1 MTQIES
7 GLLEPAGGSCDA
19 ACASTRQACD
29 EDTMEAGL
37 KTPTAAASALSS
49 LYPCNGPYIM
59 DCEEISVPFTTEF
72 AKERRCWYGDGM
84 CESNGPESHQGT
96 TVHTGRHLCAANT
109 TNNKR
114 RFCPCKEPGGNGGQ
128 RALRDSPRTKVEGA
142 DSGQSIKVDYV
153 KRKAS
158 KRLSLHSELA
168 SAWEKG
174 AGSIIHGSNPEESW
188 SPDREYWYN
197 SLTGAVSYSS
207 VSSRETH
214 IDSTRNAD
222 LAASK
227 AGIRSAADAH
237 IRGSVSSLAVLVVA
251 VASVSLLCKSQV
263 RIPIRLSS
271 CQSPCILDHENGL

>member
-1 MTQIES
+1 
-7 GLLEPAGGSCDA
+7 
-19 ACASTRQACD
+19 
-29 EDTMEAGL
+29 
-37 KTPTAAASALSS
+37 
-49 LYPCNGPYIM
+49 
-59 DCEEISVPFTTEF
+59 
-72 AKERRCWYGDGM
+72 M

-96 TVHTGRHLCAANT
+96 TVHRETSVCGQYHQQQE
-109 TNNKR
+109 

-128 RALRDSPRTKVEGA
+128 RALRDSPRTKIEGA

-158 KRLSLHSELA
+158 KRRLSLHSELA

-207 VSSRETH
+207 VSPRETH
-214 IDSTRNAD
+214 IDSTRNSD

-227 AGIRSAADAH
+227 AGAAPRQMH
-237 IRGSVSSLAVLVVA
+237 TYVVA
-251 VASVSLLCKSQV
+251 YH
-263 RIPIRLSS
+263 IWLSS
-271 CQSPCILDHENGL
+271 W